1 MKNQEISPRETL
13 EIVFR
18 RWWFIILMTVL
29 GGLAGWSFHFFNPPV
44 YEATSLVTVNMD
56 FQKRELT
63 QYEEDYAF
71 DSAGGISMGDDVE
84 NRVVAEAKIRGLSIE
99 LNQLKQQMFIE
110 RKQSLFELHIRN
122 QDPQIA
128 AQLANIWAEK
138 FYEALNEALGHAIRA
153 DQIQAQIDAINGN
166 LPATGS
172 PVLSPEAQTTLKTLS
187 DELLQEQQSSQGII
201 SIMKFAITGSASV
214 PSKPVLNY
222 LASLVL
228 AGASIGFIV
237 SLWVVNSFKVQRHA

>member
-18 RWWFIILMTVL
+18 RWWVIILMTVL

-84 NRVVAEAKIRGLSIE
+84 NRVVAEAKIRGLPIE

-138 FYEALNEALGHAIRA
+138 FYEALNAALAHAIQT
-153 DQIQAQIDAINGN
+153 DQIQTQIDAINSSF
-166 LPATGS
+166 LTSGS
-172 PVLSPEAQTTLKTLS
+172 PVPGEAQATLKTLS
-187 DELLQEQQSSQGII
+187 DELLVEKQASRGII
-201 SIMKFAITGSASV
+201 SNMKFALTESASV
-214 PSKPVLNY
+214 PQKPVLYY
-222 LASLVL
+222 LADLVL
-228 AGASIGFIV
+228 AGACIGFIV
-237 SLWVVNSFKVQRHA
+237 SLWVVSSYKVQRHD